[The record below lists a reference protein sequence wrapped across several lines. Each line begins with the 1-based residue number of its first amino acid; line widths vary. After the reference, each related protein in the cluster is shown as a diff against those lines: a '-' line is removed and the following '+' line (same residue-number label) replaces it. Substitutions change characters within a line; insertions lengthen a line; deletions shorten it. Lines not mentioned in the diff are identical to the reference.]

1 MTATAMTTAVDQPIR
16 TITVGVDT
24 HSKVHH
30 AAVLDERGAMLGERR
45 FTTDARGYQ
54 ALLNWA
60 AGFGI
65 INAVGVECTGSYGA
79 GLTRHLLAVGVDVV
93 EVNRGHA
100 LVRSRSGKSD
110 AIDAEAAARKVQS
123 GECASPAKDTSGAV
137 EAIRNLHL
145 VRDSAVK
152 SRTAALV
159 QLRDVLVTAPDD
171 LRRRLDAKTLQA
183 KAMQAKSLRPDM
195 ARLHEPEQAV
205 KYALRDLGRRVFDL
219 TAEIN
224 ATDKHLT
231 RLANDVAP
239 TLMALPQVGPVSA
252 AQLLVTA
259 GQNIDRFPSEAA
271 FARLCGVAPI
281 PVSSGKTSRMRLHR
295 GGNRQANK
303 IIYLIVICWLRY
315 DPRSQVYRDRKRA
328 LGHSTADAIRSL
340 KRYVARELYYALR
353 KDLLIHAETN

>member
-1 MTATAMTTAVDQPIR
+1 M
-16 TITVGVDT
+16 
-24 HSKVHH
+24 
-30 AAVLDERGAMLGERR
+30 
-45 FTTDARGYQ
+45 
-54 ALLNWA
+54 
-60 AGFGI
+60 
-65 INAVGVECTGSYGA
+65 
-79 GLTRHLLAVGVDVV
+79 
-93 EVNRGHA
+93 
-100 LVRSRSGKSD
+100 RSRSGKSD
-110 AIDAEAAARKVQS
+110 ANDAEAAARKVQS
-123 GECASPAKDTSGAV
+123 GECTSPAKDTSGSV

-231 RLANDVAP
+231 RLANEVAP
-239 TLMALPQVGPVSA
+239 PLMALPQVGPVSA

-259 GQNIDRFPSEAA
+259 GQNIEWFPSEAA

-303 IIYLIVICWLRY
+303 IIYLIVICRLRY
-315 DPRSQVYRDRKRA
+315 DPRSQAYRVRKR
-328 LGHSTADAIRSL
+328 LQGHSTADAIRSL

-353 KDLLIHAETN
+353 QDLSHRTTPRDEPDRLETFFDT